1 MPADISSVSSPFDPS
16 TTEDEEEKKTTSK
29 HIPSE
34 TIASGRFEGDSDLVN
49 EEDQPVG
56 RVTIAVEFERP
67 KPGGE
72 DGKAGAGKDDS
83 DDDFGGRSKSKP
95 RLRVG
100 SKVKARYRGM
110 SKFYAGVVTRD
121 SGDGTFDIDYDDGDK
136 ETRVKEEL
144 IEAAEGGDKAGAG
157 KDDSDDDFGGRSKS
171 K

>member
-1 MPADISSVSSPFDPS
+1 MPADISSVSSPFAPS

-34 TIASGRFEGDSDLVN
+34 TIASGNLDLVN

-56 RVTIAVEFERP
+56 RVTIAVEFETP

-110 SKFYAGVVTRD
+110 SKFYPGVVTRD

-144 IEAAEGGDKAGAG
+144 IEAAEGGGKAGAG
-157 KDDSDDDFGGRSKS
+157 KDDSDDNFGGRSKS